1 MKIAVLSDF
10 HLGFSVT
17 PETQEDSFEAAKE
30 AIEKAVERN
39 VDLIIIAGDIFDSR
53 NPKARVWYSVLKILS
68 LPLKVKN
75 RGVRYVASSKELDKI
90 VYERT
95 LNHLP
100 VVAIH
105 GNHDRNPKGEV
116 NIVKALE
123 NAGLLIHLHTDW
135 VEFEKNGER
144 IRIYGMSHVPER
156 FAYEMLKEWSPK
168 PEDGRINILLLHQ
181 NIDPYVYSPL
191 EKPTLRLSN
200 LPKGFDVIINGH
212 IHEFQ
217 VDKINGTLFLV
228 PGSTI
233 ITQFKSTEAE
243 KSKGFVI
250 LDLTNGN
257 IKYEFVELENCRRF
271 YYLEIRDPK
280 NLEGEI
286 ERKLAQIP
294 TASKKPIIK
303 IKIIGEESEYSESSI
318 RRVEKQYKDKFIL
331 LFSKELYSKELE
343 EKIEILNQ
351 LKHEDKSIFLK
362 GLTLLESNLKDL
374 GFKGTFDWERI
385 FHLLADKEVDNALN
399 LILNKQTTLDSL
411 LRKSLG
417 LEK

>member
-1 MKIAVLSDF
+1 MKIAILSDF
-10 HLGFSVT
+10 HLGFSIT
-17 PETQEDSFEAAKE
+17 SETQEDSFEAAKE
-30 AIEKAVERN
+30 AMKKAIEKN

-53 NPKARVWYSVLKILS
+53 NPKARVWYSVLKIFS

-75 RGVRYVASSKELDKI
+75 SGIKLIASSKPLDKI

-135 VEFEKNGER
+135 IEFEKNGMK

-156 FAYEMLKEWSPK
+156 FAYDMLKEWSPK
-168 PEDGRINILLLHQ
+168 PESGRINVLVLHQ

-217 VDKINGTLFLV
+217 VDRINNTLFLV

-243 KSKGFVI
+243 KKKGFVI
-250 LDLTNGN
+250 LEISDT
-257 IKYEFVELENCRRF
+257 IKYEFVELKNSRKF
-271 YYLEIRDPK
+271 YYLEIKNPK
-280 NLEGEI
+280 NLEEEI
-286 ERKLAQIP
+286 ERKLNQIP
-294 TASKKPIIK
+294 TTSKKPIVK
-303 IKIIGEESEYSESSI
+303 IKIIGEESEYNESAV
-318 RRVEKQYKDKFIL
+318 RRIEKKYKDKFVL

-343 EKIEILNQ
+343 EKIELLNQ
-351 LKHEDKSIFLK
+351 LKSEDKSIFMK
-362 GLTLLESNLKDL
+362 GLSLLEANLKNL
-374 GFKGTFDWERI
+374 GFRGFFDWEKI
-385 FHLLADKEVDNALN
+385 FHLLADKEIDNALN
-399 LILNKQTTLDSL
+399 LILNKQSTLDSL
-411 LRKSLG
+411 LRKFVG
-417 LEK
+417 